1 VKYFFHKH
9 NNYVADVI
17 KVEFSLPVEYSGK
30 HNIFLIDFLQVIAT
44 IIRQMIE
51 KSLLMHMH
59 N

>member
-30 HNIFLIDFLQVIAT
+30 HNIFLIDFLQDIAT
-44 IIRQMIE
+44 RQMIE